1 MCQQIFGA
9 SRVITIWV
17 KQGRKILEKM
27 VGENDVSFFRGYHL
41 EGSHCYD
48 IKFSDKRKIQ

>member
-27 VGENDVSFFRGYHL
+27 VGENDVSFSEVTILKGA
-41 EGSHCYD
+41 
-48 IKFSDKRKIQ
+48 IAMT